1 MGYINTR
8 SVSAIGVLFPI
19 FAIIALGLRGYGWRR
34 HRQVL
39 SVDDILVVPAGLLTI
54 AAGIA
59 LVIGAQIHIIGGH
72 SQPETVAEE
81 TVKLGKFEYAFWI
94 GHILAIGFIKL
105 TILFLLRRVFKG
117 RAYRTAFDYVNWI
130 LIILVTLWTLVF
142 LFFDI
147 FACGITPQASWE
159 SWSSLRSNCIDTF
172 AMQTGCAVFSWVL
185 DLAIFIEPLVM
196 VRTLNMSRKRKAQA
210 SLVFLCSGLAVVA
223 GLLRMIPWIQI
234 HIQDITH
241 PTVKLLD
248 TTFPT
253 EDQQGIVSIA
263 IFWTYIEIGV
273 GFIVACVPR
282 SAWVL
287 DKISIEPILSNLRS
301 LSSSVSLLRKDRNSR
316 RKEKDM
322 SGYQSSLATMP
333 QPKKSSGNRSDD
345 DVELIAVGG
354 HV

>member
-1 MGYINTR
+1 MHDGCICDRQDNTN
-8 SVSAIGVLFPI
+8 
-19 FAIIALGLRGYGWRR
+19 
-34 HRQVL
+34 
-39 SVDDILVVPAGLLTI
+39 
-54 AAGIA
+54 
-59 LVIGAQIHIIGGH
+59 
-72 SQPETVAEE
+72 
-81 TVKLGKFEYAFWI
+81 AF
-94 GHILAIGFIKL
+94 
-105 TILFLLRRVFKG
+105 R
-117 RAYRTAFDYVNWI
+117 
-130 LIILVTLWTLVF
+130 
-142 LFFDI
+142 
-147 FACGITPQASWE
+147 
-159 SWSSLRSNCIDTF
+159 
-172 AMQTGCAVFSWVL
+172 
-185 DLAIFIEPLVM
+185 
-196 VRTLNMSRKRKAQA
+196 
-210 SLVFLCSGLAVVA
+210 AVVA

-253 EDQQGIVSIA
+253 EDQQGRKKSRAGFCHPTNSYLTGIVSIA

-316 RKEKDM
+316 RKEKEM